1 LPLPFRI
8 TPGSLTGAY
17 EGMCARLD
25 EIGFADAL
33 WARRLEV
40 WDADPPTREKIRH
53 RLGWLNAVDAVG
65 PHAMRLRA
73 LAGSLRAEGLTD
85 VVLLGM
91 GGSSL
96 APEVLQQVLGVAP
109 GYPRFRMLDSV
120 DPEAVHSAFENA
132 ATSLFILAS
141 KSGTTIE
148 PNVMAAEARR
158 RLIASGVP
166 RWAQRFV
173 AITDE
178 HTALHR
184 RARDEGFREIFV
196 NPSDIG
202 GRYSAL
208 SLFGMVP
215 AALMGADV
223 DGILTTARSMEQACR
238 DTDARANPGLAL
250 GAFMAAGAGIGRDKL
265 TVMVAPPLAGLGLW
279 LEQLVAESTGK
290 HGKGV
295 VPIVGDTPGM
305 TFGPDRIVVALYRTG
320 GSHAR
325 LLEPIRSAGVPVF
338 EIEVPDEMAIG
349 AEFLRWEVAT
359 ATAGVL
365 MGINPFDEP
374 NVSQAK
380 EATRALLEQ
389 FRTSGRLPRR
399 EPHGNVEGVALTLSG
414 TAERELRGAGAEH
427 FLGLLRSGNYFA
439 LLAYLPP
446 DREPFDEVLYGMR
459 GRLAASGHAA
469 TVGYGPRYLHSTGQL
484 HKGGANNGVFIIVT
498 ADPQEDLPIPDEPFS
513 FGVLEM
519 AQALGDF
526 ESLDRAGRRALH
538 VHVPNR
544 DVALLQGVFDRLLQ
558 SARREPD

>member
-1 LPLPFRI
+1 MCFLSPPFRV
-8 TPGSLTGAY
+8 TPGSLAAAF
-17 EGMCARLD
+17 ERHCARLD
-25 EIGFADAL
+25 KIGFADAL
-33 WARRLEV
+33 WARRLDV
-40 WDADPPTREKIRH
+40 WAADAPTRDTIRH
-53 RLGWLNAVDAVG
+53 RLGWLSAVDAVV
-65 PHAMRLRA
+65 PHATRMRA
-73 LAGSLRAEGLTD
+73 LAESVRAERLTD

-96 APEVLQQVLGVAP
+96 APEVLRQVVGVAP

-120 DPEAVHSAFENA
+120 DPEAVRSALENA

-158 RLIASGVP
+158 RLIAAGIP
-166 RWAQRFV
+166 HWATHFV

-178 HTALHR
+178 HTALHQ
-184 RARDEGFREIFV
+184 RARDEGFRDIFV

-215 AALMGADV
+215 ATMMGADV
-223 DGILTTARSMEQACR
+223 DAILTAARQMETACR
-238 DTDARANPGLAL
+238 DTNVHLNPGLAL
-250 GAFMAAGAGIGRDKL
+250 GAFMAAGAENGRDKL
-265 TVMVAPPLAGLGLW
+265 TVMVSPPLAAFGLW

-290 HGKGV
+290 QGKGV
-295 VPIVGDTPGM
+295 VPILGDTPGL
-305 TFGPDRIVVALYRTG
+305 TFGPDRVVVAMYRAG
-320 GSHAR
+320 GSHAH
-325 LLEPIRSAGVPVF
+325 LLEPIRSAGVPIF

-359 ATAGVL
+359 AAAGLL

-380 EATRALLEQ
+380 EATRALLERY
-389 FRTSGRLPRR
+389 RTSGSLPRR
-399 EPHGNVEGVALTLSG
+399 ESHGHVDGVTLTLSG
-414 TAERELRGAGAEH
+414 AAERELRGAGAEH
-427 FLGLLRSGNYFA
+427 FLGLLRSRDYVA
-439 LLAYLPP
+439 LLAYVPP
-446 DREPFDEVLYGMR
+446 DREPFEEVLYGMR
-459 GRLAASGHAA
+459 GRLAGSGYAT

-498 ADPQEDLPIPDEPFS
+498 ADAHDDLAIPDESFS

-526 ESLDRAGRRALH
+526 ESLDHTGRRALH
-538 VHVPNR
+538 VHLPTR
-544 DVALLQGVFDRLLQ
+544 DAALLQRVFERFLLQ
-558 SARREPD
+558 R